1 MRKRRY
7 IDEAG
12 GAGRA
17 GAGDARHIR
26 RDASLDL
33 DEGFV
38 DPIGSARGYRNAQ
51 AAGDVYRTQAQ
62 IPSYRGASQAHG
74 ARQAAGGPAGPAAR
88 GRAAGSPA
96 GHGAAGGAAGYDDY
110 RARQVQMHARD
121 SGKYHARPSGLDA
134 SSAKVS
140 RTPALAICLA
150 VACVVLLLVFVVRAP
165 MLMGTLSKA
174 TETSTTLAEQ
184 QSQLDG
190 LKDTNQQLQ
199 QSIDSMQAT
208 IDTYNAKKS

>member
-1 MRKRRY
+1 MHKRRY

-12 GAGRA
+12 GEGRV

-74 ARQAAGGPAGPAAR
+74 ARGHAAGGAAAGGPAGN
-88 GRAAGSPA
+88 
-96 GHGAAGGAAGYDDY
+96 AAGYDDY
-110 RARQVQMHARD
+110 RARQMQMHARD

-174 TETSTTLAEQ
+174 TETSATLAEQ

>member
-74 ARQAAGGPAGPAAR
+74 ARQAAGGA
-88 GRAAGSPA
+88 AAGSPA
-96 GHGAAGGAAGYDDY
+96 GRGRAAGGAAGYDDY

-174 TETSTTLAEQ
+174 TETSATLAEQ